1 MTTLVNGISFGM
13 VGRHQHSLDYEGAQQ
28 FAPYFS
34 HKFSTSVRQK
44 AVGCP
49 KVWNYMPEEGFTH
62 CVCGVVA
69 RGDEDGVPRVAVH
82 KHDEELLSVVGG

>member
-1 MTTLVNGISFGM
+1 MAPLVNGISFRM
-13 VGRHQHSLDYEGAQQ
+13 VGRRQHALDPEGAQQ
-28 FAPYFS
+28 FALDLS
-34 HKFSTSVRQK
+34 HKFPTSVGQK
-44 AVGCP
+44 ATRCP
-49 KVWNYMPEEGFTH
+49 EVWNYMPEEGFTH